1 MKSKMKITLIVVDPS
16 EINSHSIM
24 CSSSCIAELANRLV
38 VILKDKSIIPEN
50 NLIEDINFIIFI

>member
-1 MKSKMKITLIVVDPS
+1 MVDPS